1 LRSPEDI
8 AFTVAL
14 FIARKKGS
22 FVNYYMVCPKKH
34 FMHNNFVII
43 LLIMIQYHG
52 GTNFGRFASSYVT
65 TSYYDGAPLDEYG
78 TINICR

>member
-1 LRSPEDI
+1 MS
-8 AFTVAL
+8 
-14 FIARKKGS
+14 KKNTT
-22 FVNYYMVCPKKH
+22 FKH
-34 FMHNNFVII
+34 KNNNCVIV

-78 TINICR
+78 TINIYT